1 MVRVRQSCLEMRLPG
16 RSSLLFINRG
26 ENMKLSL
33 LACAACAAVTLP
45 ALAADVTYRKD
56 VAPIIKKYCA
66 ECHSVAAG
74 APSMAEFKLDEEK
87 YKKEKVGPL
96 SDTYEHLLQLV
107 NGNSTGAFMRRLDDG
122 SNPYAKGKP
131 GNMYK
136 YLCEKDNKDN
146 NAECAANLAI
156 LKAWVV
162 GEGQQWDMN
171 GIGQRGDMPPIT
183 LEQLRRMKLKY

>member
-1 MVRVRQSCLEMRLPG
+1 
-16 RSSLLFINRG
+16 
-26 ENMKLSL
+26 MKLKL
-33 LACAACAAVTLP
+33 LATVAVAAITLP
-45 ALAADVTYRKD
+45 AMAADVTYRKD
-56 VAPIIKKYCA
+56 VAPMIKKYCA
-66 ECHSVAAG
+66 ECHAEAAG
-74 APSMAEFKLDEEK
+74 SPSMAEFKLDEER
-87 YKKEKVGPL
+87 YAKKEKVGPR

-122 SNPYAKGKP
+122 TNPYAKGKP

-146 NAECAANLAI
+146 NAECAANLKV

-162 GEGQQWDMN
+162 GEGNEWDMN

>member
-1 MVRVRQSCLEMRLPG
+1 
-16 RSSLLFINRG
+16 
-26 ENMKLSL
+26 MKLKL
-33 LACAACAAVTLP
+33 LASVAVAAITLP
-45 ALAADVTYRKD
+45 AMAADVTYRKD
-56 VAPIIKKYCA
+56 VAPLLKKYCA
-66 ECHSVAAG
+66 ECHAEAAG
-74 APSMAEFKLDEEK
+74 SPSMAEFKLDEER
-87 YKKEKVGPL
+87 YAKKDKVGPR

-122 SNPYAKGKP
+122 TNPYAKGKP

-136 YLCEKDNKDN
+136 YLCEKENTNN
-146 NAECAANLAI
+146 NADCAANLKI

-162 GEGQQWDMN
+162 GEGNQWDMN